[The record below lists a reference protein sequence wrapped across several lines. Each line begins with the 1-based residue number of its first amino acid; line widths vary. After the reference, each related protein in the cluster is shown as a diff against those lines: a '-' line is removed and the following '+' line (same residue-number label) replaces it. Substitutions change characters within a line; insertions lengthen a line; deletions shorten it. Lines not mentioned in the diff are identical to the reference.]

1 MKQNP
6 IKMNMKSL
14 SILTI
19 TLTSSML
26 AIACNNSKQ
35 KEKQKEV
42 AFSKEIQLP
51 SDANKATQDTIPI
64 STADLGS
71 FPFFGLP
78 ENTEYVSKPL
88 QRNYDEI
95 YFPVNNTGKLVKVG
109 GRIFK
114 SDLTNTGSS
123 EWSNAYVL
131 KSYDEAIK
139 SVGGIKLF
147 EGKFTPEQVNFM
159 KENAEYLGEEGSLDF
174 YNNTIHSYIIR
185 RPDGDD
191 VYIQFDVKYGA
202 IQILQKEA
210 FKQTISLIKSDQ
222 IEKDLNEKGK
232 SVLHINFDTNK
243 ATLKQ
248 EGKTVI
254 KEIAAVLENNEN
266 LKLFI
271 HGYTDNV
278 GNEAHNQTLSENRA
292 KAIVVELSALGIN
305 ETRLTIKGFGSQ
317 NPIADNTTPEGRA
330 KNRRVELVKQ

>member
-1 MKQNP
+1 
-6 IKMNMKSL
+6 MNMKSL

-19 TLTSSML
+19 ALTSSMF
-26 AIACNNSKQ
+26 AVACNNSKQ
-35 KEKQKEV
+35 QEKQKEV
-42 AFSKEIQLP
+42 AFSKEIQLS

-64 STADLGS
+64 STADLGN

-123 EWSNAYVL
+123 EWSSAYVL
-131 KSYDEAIK
+131 KSYDGAIK
-139 SVGGIKLF
+139 SVGGVKLF
-147 EGKFTPEQVNFM
+147 EGKFTPEQVKFM

-174 YNNTIHSYIIR
+174 YNNIIHSYIIR

-232 SVLHINFDTNK
+232 TVLYINFDTDK
-243 ATLKQ
+243 ATLKP
-248 EGKTVI
+248 EGIEAI
-254 KEIAAVLENNEN
+254 KEIATVLKNNESLN
-266 LKLFI
+266 LSI

-278 GNEAHNQTLSENRA
+278 GDEAHNQTLSENRA
-292 KAIVVELSALGIN
+292 KAVVDQLVVLGIDKSRAT
-305 ETRLTIKGFGSQ
+305 TRGFGSQ